1 MRPPCAEANA
11 CGLAAPPTREFT
23 TRSELKHPRASL
35 FRTRSESFQTNA
47 ELQRPLAPHQGA
59 FSKLRTRHPEQKT
72 PSPERNARPAARRAP
87 RATQM
92 ARCTIKKA
100 RRAAKNPA
108 QAKQHP
114 DQAPK
119 PSHEPNRRTPP
130 ARQDGA
136 KAVCGLAPEGSRAKG
151 MTTRSA
157 PDPMPASRFM
167 PRCGRAEDVGRLG
180 APLFE
185 VLGLV
190 CLNTIEPELPWRSKS
205 VQKKHLLAALRGDS
219 AS

>member
-11 CGLAAPPTREFT
+11 CGQAAPPTREFT
-23 TRSELKHPRASL
+23 TRSELKHLRASL

-47 ELQRPLAPHQGA
+47 ELQRPLAPRQGA

-72 PSPERNARPAARRAP
+72 PSPEQNARPAALRAP

-92 ARCTIKKA
+92 ARRTIQKA
-100 RRAAKNPA
+100 RRAAKKPA

-130 ARQDGA
+130 ARRNG
-136 KAVCGLAPEGSRAKG
+136 GEGGVRASTGGKSCQ
-151 MTTRSA
+151 RHDH
-157 PDPMPASRFM
+157 P
-167 PRCGRAEDVGRLG
+167 LG
-180 APLFE
+180 ARSDAGFAVYAPLWACGGRGA
-185 VLGLV
+185 LG
-190 CLNTIEPELPWRSKS
+190 CSTF
-205 VQKKHLLAALRGDS
+205 
-219 AS
+219 